1 VFTYP
6 EQLRNECIALFKEE
20 CDVDIDHETADIYL
34 DNFADFYEAM
44 ESIIKNSTT
53 DFNSKDIRF
62 FEQPDRVEQKT
73 NTFKNRGSF

>member
-6 EQLRNECIALFKEE
+6 KQLRQRCISYFKKR
-20 CDVDIDHETADIYL
+20 CGIDISDETADMYL
-34 DNFADFYEAM
+34 DSFADLYDCM

-62 FEQPDRVEQKT
+62 LEQPDRVEQKT
-73 NTFKNRGSF
+73 NTFKKQR